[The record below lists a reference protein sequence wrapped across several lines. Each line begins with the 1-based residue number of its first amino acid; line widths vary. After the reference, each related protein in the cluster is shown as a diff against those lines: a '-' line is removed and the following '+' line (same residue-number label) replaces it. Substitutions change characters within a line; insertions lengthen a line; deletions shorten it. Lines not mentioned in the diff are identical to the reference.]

1 MASLLDRD
9 FDTYLQ
15 EGEETLLHSL
25 LVEVI
30 ELELSCDGEALS
42 IFKQLGLKL
51 LALCNLNCV
60 LGA

>member
-25 LVEVI
+25 LLEVI
-30 ELELSCDGEALS
+30 ELELSCDGEA
-42 IFKQLGLKL
+42 
-51 LALCNLNCV
+51 
-60 LGA
+60 